1 VLDGYL
7 QLTRLIP
14 NSQGTTCN
22 QRIEK
27 IVGTQHSRIL
37 RIPFRHNGTI
47 LKKWISRFDVYPYLE
62 TYAEV
67 NTSHLKQRSFLHRL
81 DYAFLSAFPRGF
93 LLLWEQVVIVFCP
106 ILH

>member
-1 VLDGYL
+1 MIG

-14 NSQGTTCN
+14 DSQGTSCN

-27 IVGTQHSRIL
+27 IAGTQHSRIL

-67 NTSHLKQRSFLHRL
+67 SSQNEIKNCFSINS
-81 DYAFLSAFPRGF
+81 Y
-93 LLLWEQVVIVFCP
+93 VF
-106 ILH
+106 

>member
-1 VLDGYL
+1 VDGYL

-14 NSQGTTCN
+14 NSEGTTCN

-67 NTSHLKQRSFLHRL
+67 NPSHLKQRSFLHRL

-93 LLLWEQVVIVFCP
+93 LLLRERVVIVFCP
-106 ILH
+106 TLH